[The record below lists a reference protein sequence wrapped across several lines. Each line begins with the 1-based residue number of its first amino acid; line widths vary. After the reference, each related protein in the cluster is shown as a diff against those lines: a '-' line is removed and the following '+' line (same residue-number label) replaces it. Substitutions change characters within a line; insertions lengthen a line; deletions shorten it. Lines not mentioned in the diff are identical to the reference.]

1 MIKHKVYTVEVL
13 QELCDKYLYHISCAS
28 TKVPNIEIRYVID
41 TDQFGYSHFG
51 NFFFYQGNLYVFEQD
66 EKYEKEHASEA
77 VMATFHDECE
87 DRGFA
92 HKVIFAGVRTPFK
105 DFKGDYIYTG
115 DAVITDRLGLSK
127 ENIFGVRALGTFG
140 IYGIMLDNHCLDL
153 SECQK
158 IVRVGTVLY
167 NLPKSDEEDMLHL
180 IEQRSREMHSWYGDG
195 PSGEENLRHVRFT
208 PNFFD
213 SEIEYM
219 VMETF
224 RGEDFDWR
232 K

>member
-1 MIKHKVYTVEVL
+1 MTQSSVFIFSL
-13 QELCDKYLYHISCAS
+13 A
-28 TKVPNIEIRYVID
+28 IR
-41 TDQFGYSHFG
+41 
-51 NFFFYQGNLYVFEQD
+51 
-66 EKYEKEHASEA
+66 
-77 VMATFHDECE
+77 
-87 DRGFA
+87 
-92 HKVIFAGVRTPFK
+92 
-105 DFKGDYIYTG
+105 
-115 DAVITDRLGLSK
+115 GLPYAY
-127 ENIFGVRALGTFG
+127 FGVRALGTFG

-219 VMETF
+219 V
-224 RGEDFDWR
+224 RILIGGNNN
-232 K
+232 